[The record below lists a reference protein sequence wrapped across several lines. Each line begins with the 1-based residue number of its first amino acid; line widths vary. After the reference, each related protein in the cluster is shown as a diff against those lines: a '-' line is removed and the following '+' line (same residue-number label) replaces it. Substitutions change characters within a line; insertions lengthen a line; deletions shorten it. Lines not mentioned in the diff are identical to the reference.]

1 MTLILAALLA
11 FADLGPAKAEPDLE
25 KRAQLALSNADHAI
39 DDARAAYQ
47 AGEAGKV
54 SEALE
59 EVRESVDLAY
69 ASLQETNKT
78 ARKTRSFKLA
88 EQRTHSL
95 ARRLGSLSDQI
106 SIDDRKAVEDVRG
119 HVQEVHDQLLA
130 QIMGRK
136 K

>member
-1 MTLILAALLA
+1 MTLILALLLA

-25 KRAQLALSNADHAI
+25 KRAQLALANADQAI
-39 DDARAAYQ
+39 DDARAAYR
-47 AGEAGKV
+47 AGEAAKL
-54 SEALE
+54 SEALA

-69 ASLQETNKT
+69 ASLQGTNKLP
-78 ARKTRSFKLA
+78 RKTKSFKQS
-88 EQRTHSL
+88 EQRMHGLT
-95 ARRLGSLSDQI
+95 RRLATLSDEI
-106 SIDDRKAVEDVRG
+106 NVEDRKATEDVRG